1 MIFEI
6 EQLVY
11 QRSDT
16 FRLKVDHLSVGAG
29 ELICIV
35 GPNGSGKTTLLEN
48 LSGILLPHHGRVS
61 LLNTPMSPNIALS
74 KSDLG
79 YIPDDDNWFVSEL
92 TAHEY
97 LKLLEKVYAKAGC
110 VVNMTRR
117 SRQIARDLNFVLF
130 DQPLL
135 TLSHG
140 NKRKVQIIAGLMHQP
155 KGIIIDEL
163 RNGLDP
169 LAVIAAEQII
179 LEEVARGA
187 AIITASHD
195 LWWAERLAQKI
206 VLLHEGAVSCV
217 LRPEELRKTGQTV
230 ESVFLATVSVST
242 GHSK

>member
-1 MIFEI
+1 MIVFEV
-6 EQLVY
+6 EQLNY
-11 QRSDT
+11 CRSKSFMLRVD
-16 FRLKVDHLSVGAG
+16 RLAVKGGD
-29 ELICIV
+29 LICIV

-61 LLNTPMSPNIALS
+61 LLGEPMSPNLAPI
-74 KSDLG
+74 KRNLG

-92 TAHEY
+92 TAREY
-97 LKLLEKVYAKAGC
+97 FELLEKVYSRAGC
-110 VVNMTRR
+110 YINMPRR
-117 SRQIARDLNFVLF
+117 AKQIAQALNFVLW
-130 DQPLL
+130 DQPLI

-140 NKRKVQIIAGLMHQP
+140 NKRKAQIIAGLMHQP

-169 LAVIAAEQII
+169 LAVIAAEQLI

-206 VLLHEGAVSCV
+206 ILLNEGSIMSELIPEQ
-217 LRPEELRKTGQTV
+217 LRRKGQSV
-230 ESVFLATVSVST
+230 ESVFLDMVKEAA
-242 GHSK
+242 